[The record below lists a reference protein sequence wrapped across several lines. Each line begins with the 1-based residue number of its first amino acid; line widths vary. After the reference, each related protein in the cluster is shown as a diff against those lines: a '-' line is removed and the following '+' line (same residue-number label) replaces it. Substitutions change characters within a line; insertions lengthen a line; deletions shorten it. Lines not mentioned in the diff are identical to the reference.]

1 VDFEETW
8 ATLDEVFVSRDEV
21 GVVTAEEAFSSG

>member
-8 ATLDEVFVSRDEV
+8 ATLYEVFVSRDEV
-21 GVVTAEEAFSSG
+21 DVVAAEEAFASG